1 MKMKKKALIFAL
13 VLSLLFSVFSV
24 SSFAAGNIGE
34 VIPFE
39 GDEEIAPVNPELEYG
54 GEFDEVFELYEE
66 LFGEAGKIMLILVF
80 VAFFFSSLF
89 VPALVVMIVFIVLN
103 RRARKGIDEYER
115 IFVYYNVIDMKDQV
129 FGKPVLRRVPPPVII
144 NPCPIGAE
152 FKDEDQQ
159 GGQNNERI

>member
-1 MKMKKKALIFAL
+1 MKMNKKAVIFVL

-24 SSFAAGNIGE
+24 SSFAAEKVGS

-66 LFGEAGKIMLILVF
+66 LFGEAGKAMLILVLA
-80 VAFFFSSLF
+80 AFFFSSLF

-103 RRARKGIDEYER
+103 RRARKEIDEYER

-129 FGKPVLRRVPPPVII
+129 FGNPNLSRVPPPVII
-144 NPCPIGAE
+144 NPCPIGGE
-152 FKDEDQQ
+152 LKDEQQ
-159 GGQNNERI
+159 GGQNNESI